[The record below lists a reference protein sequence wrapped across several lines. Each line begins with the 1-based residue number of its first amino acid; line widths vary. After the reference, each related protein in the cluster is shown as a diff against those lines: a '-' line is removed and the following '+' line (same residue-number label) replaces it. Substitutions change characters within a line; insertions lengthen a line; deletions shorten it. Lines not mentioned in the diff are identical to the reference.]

1 MVQAINA
8 DHQPRRELMFGG
20 RGMAAVEY
28 VAREGIATHPTRVWS
43 RLSKASLLVATT
55 LLVLFYRRPDQFL
68 HPYIW
73 VEDGTYNL
81 KAFADR
87 GAWSLFEPVAGYLVL
102 ASKLIT
108 LSAYKLSFLWAP
120 EIAAA
125 LTVAF
130 TCCVTASVA
139 FAPTH
144 LRWRPLCALFAIAVP
159 TNSEVFAVSEYAFWR
174 AGLWIVLALVWDT
187 DKGKQALR
195 LFFLIVGGLS
205 SPIIIPLSCLFVL
218 RAAIERRRSETICA
232 GVAVLVGGAQAAILH
247 FHSGPPAPVG
257 KSTIPLFVEKFLGL
271 FVGAWS
277 GSEDVMVVIGWAV
290 ALLIAIAA
298 FLAKRRLDRP
308 LAILALSWVCV
319 TVVVLFRYP
328 LSVIDPFTAGPRY
341 FFYGFILLGWILIW
355 LAAESKPLMRALL
368 LAVLALGVVRAVP
381 DLPRHHDLVDWRQQ
395 VAQCAKS
402 EEYDLPIHF
411 AGSAQ
416 LMWQVRLR
424 GAQCQALLDGSLL

>member
-1 MVQAINA
+1 
-8 DHQPRRELMFGG
+8 
-20 RGMAAVEY
+20 MAAVEY
-28 VAREGIATHPTRVWS
+28 VTREGIATNSTSLRS
-43 RLSKASLLVATT
+43 FLSKVSLLVATT

-81 KAFADR
+81 KAFAER

-125 LTVAF
+125 LTVTF
-130 TCCVTASVA
+130 TCCVTASIA

-144 LRWRPLCALFAIAVP
+144 LRWRPLCALLAIAVP
-159 TNSEVFAVSEYAFWR
+159 TNSEVFAVSEYAFWW
-174 AGLWIVLALVWDT
+174 AGLWIILALVWDT

-195 LFFLIVGGLS
+195 LFFLILGGLS
-205 SPIIIPLSCLFVL
+205 SPIIIPLSGLFVL
-218 RAAIERRRSETICA
+218 RAAIDRRRSETICA
-232 GVAVLVGGAQAAILH
+232 GMAVLIGAAQAAILH
-247 FHSGPPAPVG
+247 FHAGPAAPIG

-271 FVGAWS
+271 FIGTWG
-277 GSEDVMVVIGWAV
+277 GSADVSVAIGWAV

-298 FLAKRRLDRP
+298 FLARRRLDRP

-341 FFYGFILLGWILIW
+341 FFYGFILLGWNLIW
-355 LAAESKPLMRALL
+355 LAAESKPFMSALL
-368 LAVLALGVVRAVP
+368 LAVLALGIVRAVP
-381 DLPRHHDLVDWRQQ
+381 HLPRRHDAVDWRQQ
-395 VAQCAKS
+395 IARCAKS
-402 EEYDLPIHF
+402 KEYDLPIHF

-416 LMWQVRLR
+416 EMWQVRLR
-424 GAQCQALLDGSLL
+424 GVQCQALLDGSLL